1 MTRGVLKLHFDR
13 LSASRDQVQS
23 SQNVDSA
30 AGKKVT
36 SQGVWKTKGRR
47 GDQEDSFGELGGRFC
62 YARHLLSFV
71 SYLINTFFLLCEVLH
86 EIKNDTDDGI
96 LLAGVF
102 DGHAGTAASESVS
115 NILPFFFGNELSSST
130 CGEEAGS
137 NIRYAL
143 EASWRTTCNT
153 YRNGCDENGE
163 VVVYYDPIEGVI
175 FEETRSASPVGKYSF
190 FTISWPSF
198 CHYLRLLIHSSSSK
212 NEEAGCTATVA
223 AISMN
228 PNGANELTILNCGD
242 SKTILIGE
250 PIVEGGGSDSVVVFE
265 TRDHS
270 PDNKIEI
277 ERLRRGK
284 ELGLDYSIPEDSPYG
299 SYMRV
304 GDFQYALCRSLEGS
318 YVTSKGIVSDPDIT
332 KVNLASALAGR
343 QHNAIVLACDGL
355 LEVMSSEE
363 IGREVVLMRKAG
375 YKAGEVAKN
384 LCGQALKRGSY
395 DNISVVV
402 VHLDDL

>member
-1 MTRGVLKLHFDR
+1 M
-13 LSASRDQVQS
+13 LSVCC
-23 SQNVDSA
+23 
-30 AGKKVT
+30 
-36 SQGVWKTKGRR
+36 
-47 GDQEDSFGELGGRFC
+47 L
-62 YARHLLSFV
+62 
-71 SYLINTFFLLCEVLH
+71 VLH
-86 EIKNDTDDGI
+86 EIKNDATDGI

-115 NILPFFFGNELSSST
+115 NILPFFFGDKLSSST
-130 CGEEAGS
+130 SGEEAGS
-137 NIRYAL
+137 TIRDAV

-163 VVVYYDPIEGVI
+163 VVVDYDHIEGVI
-175 FEETRSASPVGKYSF
+175 FEETRSASPVGKSF
-190 FTISWPSF
+190 IM
-198 CHYLRLLIHSSSSK
+198 HYLWPPFFHYLHCLMHLSTCSSN

-250 PIVEGGGSDSVVVFE
+250 PIVDGGSDSVVVFE

-270 PDNKIEI
+270 PDDKIEI
-277 ERLRRGK
+277 ERLSRGK

-332 KVNLASALAGR
+332 RVNLVSALAGR

-402 VHLDDL
+402 VHLDW

>member
-1 MTRGVLKLHFDR
+1 M
-13 LSASRDQVQS
+13 
-23 SQNVDSA
+23 
-30 AGKKVT
+30 
-36 SQGVWKTKGRR
+36 
-47 GDQEDSFGELGGRFC
+47 
-62 YARHLLSFV
+62 
-71 SYLINTFFLLCEVLH
+71 LH
-86 EIKNDTDDGI
+86 EIKNDTTDGI

-115 NILPFFFGNELSSST
+115 NILPFLFGNELSSST
-130 CGEEAGS
+130 
-137 NIRYAL
+137 NIGDAL
-143 EASWRTTCNT
+143 AASWRTTCNT

-163 VVVYYDPIEGVI
+163 VVVDYDPIEGVI

-228 PNGANELTILNCGD
+228 PTSGANELTILNCGD

-250 PIVEGGGSDSVVVFE
+250 PIVDAGSDSVVLFD

-270 PDNKIEI
+270 PDDKIEI
-277 ERLRRGK
+277 ERLSRGK